1 MSDPRKDEATT
12 GTATFKFRGEKFT
25 ITTDQAEWSTD
36 FLEAL
41 EEDRAVGIVK
51 EALGPQQW
59 AVARPLV
66 PKVKDLR
73 ELADVLAKALGFGSS
88 GEQAASS
95 D

>member
-12 GTATFKFRGEKFT
+12 GTASFKFRGEKFT

-41 EEDRAVGIVK
+41 EEERAVGIVK
-51 EALGPQQW
+51 GALGPQQW
-59 AVARPLV
+59 SRAYPLV

-73 ELADVLAKALGFGSS
+73 ELADAVAKALGFDKS
-88 GEQAASS
+88 GESPASS